1 MCKCFNCGHNT
12 VVWQNDFSYEDYD
25 LEGEG
30 IVHVLYCTHCH
41 SDITYYTPL
50 DEEEEIYDD

>member
-1 MCKCFNCGHNT
+1 MCKCFNCGHDT

-50 DEEEEIYDD
+50 DEEKES